1 MCMGCVW
8 GLWCADP
15 PMAPQED
22 CALDNVWLMGGLS
35 IVSSVPITAPLV
47 CLLCASKG
55 HHEVSAPPHK
65 YPPTAPP
72 RV

>member
-1 MCMGCVW
+1 
-8 GLWCADP
+8 
-15 PMAPQED
+15 MAPQED

-55 HHEVSAPPHK
+55 HHEVSAPHK